1 MSPLLA
7 AAPPAPEIPPHTGGL
22 LLLLDGTA
30 GLLTVAALGIV
41 LLLVLIIKVRLQPF
55 VALLAVSIAVGLSAG
70 LSVTELF
77 GTVQKSTSV
86 SMIES
91 GMGGILGH
99 VAIIIGLG
107 TMLGAILEVSGG
119 AEALSTRL
127 LNLFGEKRAP
137 LAMGLTG
144 LIFGIPVFFDV
155 GIFVL
160 APIVYA
166 AAKRSGKSIL
176 LYAMPLLAGLSMTHA
191 FLPPHPGPVAAAAL
205 FKVDLGW
212 VILMGIVVGIP
223 AVLAAWAYAAWIGN
237 RLFVP
242 VPQDMLEAAD
252 EAKAAV
258 AEERAARR
266 AAARSTGATAGNG
279 NGNGTGNG
287 AGKGAGDDKGT
298 GTGTVATAQAGLS
311 GAADDDY
318 AEQPVPLPTVFLI
331 IGTPLLL
338 ILAATFSSIALDPST
353 LRSVIEFFGH
363 PFVALTIALLMAY
376 YLLGIRRGWSRKSL
390 ETVSTSSLKPVGNI
404 LLVVGAGG
412 IFGAVLKG
420 SGIADALADTFN
432 DVGLPVIVLAWLIS
446 VVLRVAQG
454 SATVAIVT
462 TAGIVVPL
470 VEGQDLSQAH
480 LALIIMAI
488 SAGSIFAS
496 HVNDGG
502 FWIVAK
508 YFGISERD
516 TLKSW
521 TVLETVLSV
530 AGFAMAA
537 LLSVFI

>member
-1 MSPLLA
+1 MSSYPLA
-7 AAPPAPEIPPHTGGL
+7 ATAPAPETPPHTGGL

-30 GLLTVAALGIV
+30 GLLTVAALGIA
-41 LLLVLIIKVRLQPF
+41 LLLFLIIKVRLQPF

-77 GTVQKSTSV
+77 GTVQRSTAVSV
-86 SMIES
+86 IET

-119 AEALSTRL
+119 AEVLASRL

-160 APIVYA
+160 APLVYA

-176 LYAMPLLAGLSMTHA
+176 LYCLPLLAGLSMTHA
-191 FLPPHPGPVAAAAL
+191 FLPPHPGPVAAAGL
-205 FKVDLGW
+205 LHVQLGW
-212 VILMGIVVGIP
+212 VILMGIVCGIP
-223 AVLAAWAYAAWIGN
+223 AVLAAWVYAAWIGK
-237 RLFVP
+237 RIFVP
-242 VPQDMLEAAD
+242 VPQDMVEAAA
-252 EAKAAV
+252 EAKRAV
-258 AEERAARR
+258 IEEQR
-266 AAARSTGATAGNG
+266 
-279 NGNGTGNG
+279 G
-287 AGKGAGDDKGT
+287 AGVSLPAEHDSSGDR
-298 GTGTVATAQAGLS
+298 
-311 GAADDDY
+311 
-318 AEQPVPLPTVFLI
+318 AEPQEKPVPLGTVLGI
-331 IGTPLLL
+331 IGTPLVL
-338 ILAATFSSIALDPST
+338 ILAATFSSIALDPPPSSPT
-353 LRSVIEFFGH
+353 SSEQGGPPSLRSVIEFFGS
-363 PFVALTIALLMAY
+363 PFVALTIALLLAY

-412 IFGAVLKG
+412 VFGAVLKA
-420 SGIADALADTFN
+420 SGVAQALSDTFN
-432 DVGLPVIVLAWLIS
+432 GVGLPVIVLAYLIS
-446 VVLRVAQG
+446 LVLRVAQG

-462 TAGIVVPL
+462 TAGIVAPLL
-470 VEGQDLSQAH
+470 VEGHHSQAFV
-480 LALIIMAI
+480 ALVIMAI

-502 FWIVAK
+502 FWMVAK

-516 TLKSW
+516 TLRTW
-521 TVLETVLSV
+521 TVLESVLSV
-530 AGFAMAA
+530 AGFAVAA
-537 LLSVFI
+537 VVSVFV

>member
-1 MSPLLA
+1 MSPSSPFAALA
-7 AAPPAPEIPPHTGGL
+7 AAAPAEEPPHTGGIL
-22 LLLLDGTA
+22 TLIDGTA

-41 LLLVLIIKVRLQPF
+41 LLLFLIIKIRLQPF
-55 VALLAVSIAVGLSAG
+55 VALLAVSIVVGLSAG

-77 GTVQKSTSV
+77 GTVQKSDAVSV
-86 SMIES
+86 IES

-119 AEALSTRL
+119 AEVLASRL
-127 LNLFGEKRAP
+127 LGLFGEKRAP

-176 LYAMPLLAGLSMTHA
+176 LYCLPLLAGLSMTHA
-191 FLPPHPGPVAAAAL
+191 FLPPHPGPVAAAGL
-205 FKVDLGW
+205 LHVDLGW
-212 VILMGIVVGIP
+212 VILMGIVCGIP
-223 AVLAAWAYAAWIGN
+223 AVIAAWVYSAWIGK
-237 RLFVP
+237 RIFVP
-242 VPQDMLEAAD
+242 VPQDMVEAAD
-252 EAKAAV
+252 EARQAVV
-258 AEERAARR
+258 AEQRAAGVEPRE
-266 AAARSTGATAGNG
+266 
-279 NGNGTGNG
+279 
-287 AGKGAGDDKGT
+287 K
-298 GTGTVATAQAGLS
+298 
-311 GAADDDY
+311 
-318 AEQPVPLPTVFLI
+318 PVPLGMVFAI
-331 IGTPLLL
+331 IGTPLFL
-338 ILAATFSSIALDPST
+338 ILLATFSSIAFDPST
-353 LRSVIEFFGH
+353 LRSVIEFFGS

-412 IFGAVLKG
+412 IFGAVLKA
-420 SGIADALADTFN
+420 SGVAKALSDTFQ
-432 DVGLPVIVLAWLIS
+432 DVGLPIIVLAYLLS
-446 VVLRVAQG
+446 LVLRVAQG

-462 TAGIVVPL
+462 TAGIVAPL
-470 VEGQDLSQAH
+470 LAEGDHSQAFV
-480 LALIIMAI
+480 ALVIMAI

-502 FWIVAK
+502 FWMVAK

-516 TLKSW
+516 TLKTW
-521 TVLETVLSV
+521 TVLESVLSV
-530 AGFAMAA
+530 AGFAVAA
-537 LLSVFI
+537 VVSLFV

>member
-1 MSPLLA
+1 MLLA
-7 AAPPAPEIPPHTGGL
+7 ASPAPPETPHTGGL
-22 LLLLDGTA
+22 LSLIGGTG
-30 GLLTVAALGIV
+30 GLLTVAVLGIA
-41 LLLVLIIKVRLQPF
+41 LLLFLIIKVRLQPF

-77 GTVQKSTSV
+77 GTVQRNDQGIV
-86 SMIES
+86 SMIET

-99 VAIIIGLG
+99 VTIIIGLG

-119 AEALSTRL
+119 AEVLSKRL
-127 LNLFGEKRAP
+127 LGLFGEKRAP
-137 LAMGLTG
+137 LAMGMTG

-191 FLPPHPGPVAAAAL
+191 FLPPHPGPVAAAGM
-205 FKVDLGW
+205 FDVSLGW
-212 VILMGIVVGIP
+212 VIIMGIVVGIP
-223 AVLAAWAYAAWIGN
+223 AVLAAWVYSAWIGK
-237 RLFVP
+237 RIFVP
-242 VPQDMLEAAD
+242 VPQDMLEAAE
-252 EAKAAV
+252 EARTAV
-258 AEERAARR
+258 AAEQRAAGV
-266 AAARSTGATAGNG
+266 TPP
-279 NGNGTGNG
+279 
-287 AGKGAGDDKGT
+287 
-298 GTGTVATAQAGLS
+298 
-311 GAADDDY
+311 
-318 AEQPVPLPTVFLI
+318 EQPVSLGTVLTI

-338 ILAATFSSIALDPST
+338 ILAATFSSIALDEST

-390 ETVSTSSLKPVGNI
+390 ETVSTASLKPVGNI

-412 IFGAVLKG
+412 VFGAVLKG
-420 SGIADALADTFN
+420 SGIADALAETF
-432 DVGLPVIVLAWLIS
+432 DDMGLPIIVLAYLIS
-446 VVLRVAQG
+446 LVLRVAQG
-454 SATVAIVT
+454 SATVAIVA

-470 VEGQDLSQAH
+470 VADGNHSQAF
-480 LALIIMAI
+480 LALVIMAI

-521 TVLETVLSV
+521 TVLESVLSV
-530 AGFAMAA
+530 AGFAVAA
-537 LLSVFI
+537 LLSLFV

>member
-1 MSPLLA
+1 MLLSS
-7 AAPPAPEIPPHTGGL
+7 APEKAPPHTGGL
-22 LLLLDGTA
+22 LALIGGTP
-30 GLLTVAALGIV
+30 GLLTVAALGI
-41 LLLVLIIKVRLQPF
+41 LLLLFLIIKVRLQPF
-55 VALLAVSIAVGLSAG
+55 VALLGVSIAVGLAAG

-77 GTVQKSTSV
+77 GTVQKSDAV
-86 SMIES
+86 SLIED

-119 AEALSTRL
+119 AEALSSRL
-127 LNLFGEKRAP
+127 LALFGEKRAP

-166 AAKRSGKSIL
+166 AAKRSGKSII

-191 FLPPHPGPVAAAAL
+191 FLPPHPGPVAAAGL
-205 FKVDLGW
+205 LKVDLGW
-212 VILMGIVVGIP
+212 IILMGIVTGIP

-237 RLFVP
+237 RLFVE
-242 VPQDMLEAAD
+242 VPHDMVEAAE

-258 AEERAARR
+258 A
-266 AAARSTGATAGNG
+266 
-279 NGNGTGNG
+279 
-287 AGKGAGDDKGT
+287 
-298 GTGTVATAQAGLS
+298 
-311 GAADDDY
+311 
-318 AEQPVPLPTVFLI
+318 AEQKAAGVSTERPVSLAVVLGI
-331 IGTPLLL
+331 IGTPLVL
-338 ILAATFSSIALDPST
+338 ILLATFSSIALDPST

-363 PFVALTIALLMAY
+363 PFVALTIALLLAY
-376 YLLGIRRGWSRKSL
+376 WQLGLVRGWSRKSL
-390 ETVSTSSLKPVGNI
+390 ETVSTSSLKPIGNI

-412 IFGAVLKG
+412 VFGAVLDG
-420 SGIADALADTFN
+420 SGVAQALADTFG
-432 DVGLPVIVLAWLIS
+432 DAGLPVIVLSYLLS
-446 VVLRVAQG
+446 LVLRVAQG

-462 TAGIVVPL
+462 TAGIVAPL
-470 VEGQDLSQAH
+470 LSSGDYSQPH
-480 LALIIMAI
+480 TALVIMAI

-502 FWIVAK
+502 FWIVSK

-521 TVLETVLSV
+521 TVLESVLSV
-530 AGFAMAA
+530 AGFAVAA
-537 LLSVFI
+537 LVSVFV

>member
-1 MSPLLA
+1 MSPSPFTALA
-7 AAPPAPEIPPHTGGL
+7 AAAPADPPPHTGGIL
-22 LLLLDGTA
+22 TLIDGTA

-41 LLLVLIIKVRLQPF
+41 LLLFLIIKVRLQPF
-55 VALLAVSIAVGLSAG
+55 VALLAVSIVVGLSAG

-77 GTVQKSTSV
+77 GTVQKSDAVSV
-86 SMIES
+86 IES

-119 AEALSTRL
+119 AEVLASRL
-127 LNLFGEKRAP
+127 LGMFGEKRAP

-144 LIFGIPVFFDV
+144 LIFGVPVFFDV

-176 LYAMPLLAGLSMTHA
+176 LYCLPLLAGLSMTHA
-191 FLPPHPGPVAAAAL
+191 FLPPHPGPVAAAGL
-205 FKVDLGW
+205 LHVDLGW
-212 VILMGIVVGIP
+212 VILMGIVCGIP
-223 AVLAAWAYAAWIGN
+223 AVLAAWVFSAWVGKRI
-237 RLFVP
+237 FVP
-242 VPQDMLEAAD
+242 VPQDMVEAAD

-258 AEERAARR
+258 VAEQRAAGVEPRE
-266 AAARSTGATAGNG
+266 
-279 NGNGTGNG
+279 
-287 AGKGAGDDKGT
+287 K
-298 GTGTVATAQAGLS
+298 
-311 GAADDDY
+311 
-318 AEQPVPLPTVFLI
+318 PVPLATVFAI

-338 ILAATFSSIALDPST
+338 ILLATFSSIAFDPST
-353 LRSVIEFFGH
+353 FRSVIEFFGS

-412 IFGAVLKG
+412 IFGAVLKA
-420 SGIADALADTFN
+420 SGVAAALSDTFQ
-432 DVGLPVIVLAWLIS
+432 DVGLPIIVLAYLLS
-446 VVLRVAQG
+446 LVLRVAQG

-462 TAGIVVPL
+462 TAGIVAPL
-470 VEGQDLSQAH
+470 LAEGDHSQAFV
-480 LALIIMAI
+480 ALVIMAI

-502 FWIVAK
+502 FWMVAK

-516 TLKSW
+516 TLKTW
-521 TVLETVLSV
+521 TVLESVLSV
-530 AGFAMAA
+530 AGFVVAA
-537 LLSVFI
+537 VVSLFV

>member
-1 MSPLLA
+1 MFLA
-7 AAPPAPEIPPHTGGL
+7 ATPAAPAPPPHTGGL
-22 LLLLDGTA
+22 LALIPGTA
-30 GLLTVAALGIV
+30 GLLTVAALGIA

-55 VALLAVSIAVGLSAG
+55 VALLTVSIAVGLAAG

-77 GTVQKSTSV
+77 GTVQKSDAV
-86 SMIES
+86 SMIET

-119 AEALSTRL
+119 AEVLSSRL
-127 LNLFGEKRAP
+127 LRLFGEKREP

-176 LYAMPLLAGLSMTHA
+176 LYCMPLLAGLSMTHA
-191 FLPPHPGPVAAAAL
+191 FLPPHPGPVAAAGL

-212 VILMGIVVGIP
+212 IILMGILCGIP
-223 AVLAAWAYAAWIGN
+223 AVLAAWGYAAWIGK

-242 VPQDMLEAAD
+242 VPQDMVEAAD

-258 AEERAARR
+258 TAEK
-266 AAARSTGATAGNG
+266 AAAGVRTDEA
-279 NGNGTGNG
+279 
-287 AGKGAGDDKGT
+287 
-298 GTGTVATAQAGLS
+298 
-311 GAADDDY
+311 
-318 AEQPVPLPTVFLI
+318 PVPLATVLAI

-338 ILAATFSSIALDPST
+338 ILLATFSSIAMAPSSA
-353 LRSVIEFFGH
+353 RSVIEFFGH
-363 PFVALTIALLMAY
+363 PFVALTIALLMSY

-390 ETVSTSSLKPVGNI
+390 ETVSTASLKPVGNI
-404 LLVVGAGG
+404 ILVVGAGG

-420 SGIADALADTFN
+420 SGVATALSDTFHN
-432 DVGLPVIVLAWLIS
+432 VGLPVIVLAYLLS
-446 VVLRVAQG
+446 LVLRVAQG

-470 VEGQDLSQAH
+470 VEGQGMSQAH

-502 FWIVAK
+502 FWMVSK

-521 TVLETVLSV
+521 TVLESVLSV
-530 AGFAMAA
+530 AGFAVAA
-537 LLSVFI
+537 LVSLVV

>member
-1 MSPLLA
+1 MLSVA
-7 AAPPAPEIPPHTGGL
+7 ATPPATPHTGGML
-22 LLLLDGTA
+22 TLIGGTG
-30 GLLTVAALGIV
+30 GLLTVAALGIA
-41 LLLVLIIKVRLQPF
+41 LLLVLIIKTRLQPF
-55 VALLAVSIAVGLSAG
+55 VALLAVSIAVGLGAG

-77 GTVQKSTSV
+77 GTVQKSAAV

-119 AEALSTRL
+119 AEVLSSRL

-176 LYAMPLLAGLSMTHA
+176 LYAMPLLAALSMTHA
-191 FLPPHPGPVAAAAL
+191 FLPPHPGPVAAAGL
-205 FKVDLGW
+205 FHVSLGW
-212 VILMGIVVGIP
+212 VIAMGIVCGVP
-223 AVLAAWAYAAWIGN
+223 AVLAAWAYAGWIG
-237 RLFVP
+237 RRVFVA
-242 VPQDMLEAAD
+242 VPQDMVDAAD

-258 AEERAARR
+258 AAEQRAAGVTPRE
-266 AAARSTGATAGNG
+266 
-279 NGNGTGNG
+279 
-287 AGKGAGDDKGT
+287 D
-298 GTGTVATAQAGLS
+298 
-311 GAADDDY
+311 
-318 AEQPVPLPTVFLI
+318 PVPLATVLLI

-338 ILAATFSSIALDPST
+338 ILAATFSSIMLDPST
-353 LRSVIEFFGH
+353 PRSCIEFFGN
-363 PFVALTIALLMAY
+363 PFVALTIALVLAY
-376 YLLGIRRGWSRKSL
+376 YMLGIRRGWSRKSL
-390 ETVSTSSLKPVGNI
+390 ETVSTASLKPVGNI

-412 IFGAVLKG
+412 VFGAVLKG
-420 SGIADALADTFN
+420 SGIAAALADTF
-432 DVGLPVIVLAWLIS
+432 DGMGLPVIVLAYLIS

-454 SATVAIVT
+454 SATVAIVA

-470 VEGQDLSQAH
+470 VEGGGHSQPF
-480 LALIIMAI
+480 LALVIMAI

-502 FWIVAK
+502 FWMVSK

-521 TVLETVLSV
+521 TVLESVLSV
-530 AGFAMAA
+530 AGFAVAAA
-537 LLSVFI
+537 LSLVV

>member
-1 MSPLLA
+1 MLLA
-7 AAPPAPEIPPHTGGL
+7 APAPTPPPPPHTGGL
-22 LLLLDGTA
+22 LALIPGTA
-30 GLLTVAALGIV
+30 GLLTVAALGIA

-55 VALLAVSIAVGLSAG
+55 VALLGVSIAVGLAAG

-77 GTVQKSTSV
+77 GTVQKSDAV
-86 SMIES
+86 SLIET

-119 AEALSTRL
+119 AEVLSARL
-127 LNLFGEKRAP
+127 LRLFGEKRAP
-137 LAMGLTG
+137 LAMGMTG

-176 LYAMPLLAGLSMTHA
+176 LYCMPLLAGLSMTHA
-191 FLPPHPGPVAAAAL
+191 FLPPHPGPVAAAGL

-212 VILMGIVVGIP
+212 IILMGLVCGLP
-223 AVLAAWAYAAWIGN
+223 AVLAAWVYAAWIGK
-237 RLFVP
+237 RLFVA
-242 VPQDMLEAAD
+242 VPHDMVEAAD
-252 EAKAAV
+252 EARAAV
-258 AEERAARR
+258 AAEKPDAHER
-266 AAARSTGATAGNG
+266 
-279 NGNGTGNG
+279 
-287 AGKGAGDDKGT
+287 
-298 GTGTVATAQAGLS
+298 
-311 GAADDDY
+311 
-318 AEQPVPLPTVFLI
+318 PVPLGTVLAI
-331 IGTPLLL
+331 IGTPLVL
-338 ILAATFSSIALDPST
+338 ILLATFSSIALAQST

-390 ETVSTSSLKPVGNI
+390 ETVSTASLKPVGNI
-404 LLVVGAGG
+404 ILVVGAGG

-420 SGIADALADTFN
+420 SGVATALSDTFHN
-432 DVGLPVIVLAWLIS
+432 VGLPVIVLAYLLS
-446 VVLRVAQG
+446 LVLRVAQG

-470 VEGQDLSQAH
+470 IEGQGMSQAH
-480 LALIIMAI
+480 LALVIMAI

-502 FWIVAK
+502 FWMVSK
-508 YFGISERD
+508 YFGITERD

-521 TVLETVLSV
+521 TVLESVLSV
-530 AGFAMAA
+530 AGFAVAA
-537 LLSVFI
+537 LVSLVV

>member
-1 MSPLLA
+1 MLLA
-7 AAPPAPEIPPHTGGL
+7 ADAPPETPPHTGGL
-22 LLLLDGTA
+22 LLLIDGTA

-41 LLLVLIIKVRLQPF
+41 LLLFLIIRVRLQPF
-55 VALLAVSIAVGLSAG
+55 VALLGVSIAVGLAAG

-77 GTVQKSTSV
+77 GTVQKSAAV
-86 SMIES
+86 SMIET

-119 AEALSTRL
+119 AEVLSARL

-137 LAMGLTG
+137 LAMGVTG
-144 LIFGIPVFFDV
+144 VVFGIPVFFDV

-191 FLPPHPGPVAAAAL
+191 FLPPHPGPVAAAGL

-212 VILMGIVVGIP
+212 VILMGVVVGVP
-223 AVLAAWAYAAWIGN
+223 AVLAAWAYAAWIGK
-237 RLFVP
+237 RLFVD
-242 VPQDMLEAAD
+242 VPQDMVEAAE

-258 AEERAARR
+258 AAEQRASGVTPRETPVAL
-266 AAARSTGATAGNG
+266 
-279 NGNGTGNG
+279 
-287 AGKGAGDDKGT
+287 
-298 GTGTVATAQAGLS
+298 GTVLA
-311 GAADDDY
+311 
-318 AEQPVPLPTVFLI
+318 I
-331 IGTPLLL
+331 IGTPLIL
-338 ILAATFSSIALDPST
+338 ILLATFSSIALDPST
-353 LRSVIEFFGH
+353 GRSVIEFFGH
-363 PFVALTIALLMAY
+363 PFVALTIALLLAY

-390 ETVSTSSLKPVGNI
+390 ETVSTASLKPVGNI

-412 IFGAVLKG
+412 VFGAVLKG

-432 DVGLPVIVLAWLIS
+432 DVGLPVILLAWLIS

-502 FWIVAK
+502 FWMVAK

-530 AGFAMAA
+530 AGFVVAA
-537 LLSVFI
+537 LLSLVI

>member
-1 MSPLLA
+1 MLLA
-7 AAPPAPEIPPHTGGL
+7 APAPTPPPPPHTGGL
-22 LLLLDGTA
+22 LALIPGTT

-55 VALLAVSIAVGLSAG
+55 VALLGVSIAVGLAAG

-77 GTVQKSTSV
+77 GTVQKSDAV
-86 SMIES
+86 SLIET

-119 AEALSTRL
+119 AEVLSARL
-127 LNLFGEKRAP
+127 LRLFGEKRAP
-137 LAMGLTG
+137 LAMGMTG

-176 LYAMPLLAGLSMTHA
+176 LYCMPLLAGLSMTHA
-191 FLPPHPGPVAAAAL
+191 FLPPHPGPVAAAGL

-212 VILMGIVVGIP
+212 IILMGLVCGLP
-223 AVLAAWAYAAWIGN
+223 AVLAAWVYAAWIGK
-237 RLFVP
+237 RLFVE
-242 VPQDMLEAAD
+242 VPHDMVEAAD
-252 EAKAAV
+252 EARAAV
-258 AEERAARR
+258 AAEKPDAHER
-266 AAARSTGATAGNG
+266 
-279 NGNGTGNG
+279 
-287 AGKGAGDDKGT
+287 
-298 GTGTVATAQAGLS
+298 
-311 GAADDDY
+311 
-318 AEQPVPLPTVFLI
+318 PVPLGTVLAI

-338 ILAATFSSIALDPST
+338 ILLATFSSIALAQST

-390 ETVSTSSLKPVGNI
+390 ETVSTASLKPVGNI
-404 LLVVGAGG
+404 ILVVGAGG

-420 SGIADALADTFN
+420 SGVATALSDTFHN
-432 DVGLPVIVLAWLIS
+432 VGLPVIVLAYLLS
-446 VVLRVAQG
+446 LVLRVAQG

-470 VEGQDLSQAH
+470 IEGQGMSQAH
-480 LALIIMAI
+480 LALVIMAI

-502 FWIVAK
+502 FWMVSK
-508 YFGISERD
+508 YFGITERD

-521 TVLETVLSV
+521 TVLESVLSV
-530 AGFAMAA
+530 AGFAVAA
-537 LLSVFI
+537 LVSLVV

>member
-1 MSPLLA
+1 MLLA
-7 AAPPAPEIPPHTGGL
+7 AAPAAETPPHTGGL
-22 LLLLDGTA
+22 LALIHGTA
-30 GLLTVAALGIV
+30 GLLTVAALGIA
-41 LLLVLIIKVRLQPF
+41 LLLYLIIKVRLQPF
-55 VALLAVSIAVGLSAG
+55 VALLGVSIAVGLAAG

-77 GTVQKSTSV
+77 GTVQKSDAV
-86 SMIES
+86 SLIES

-99 VAIIIGLG
+99 IAIIIGLG

-119 AEALSTRL
+119 AEALSARL
-127 LNLFGEKRAP
+127 LGLFGERRAP

-191 FLPPHPGPVAAAAL
+191 FLPPHPGPVAAAGL
-205 FKVDLGW
+205 LHVDLGW

-223 AVLAAWAYAAWIGN
+223 SVLAAWGYAAWIGK
-237 RLFVP
+237 RIFVP
-242 VPQDMLEAAD
+242 VPQDMVEAA
-252 EAKAAV
+252 EESREAV
-258 AEERAARR
+258 AAEQRA
-266 AAARSTGATAGNG
+266 SGATP
-279 NGNGTGNG
+279 
-287 AGKGAGDDKGT
+287 
-298 GTGTVATAQAGLS
+298 
-311 GAADDDY
+311 
-318 AEQPVPLPTVFLI
+318 AEQPVSVATVLAI
-331 IGTPLLL
+331 IGTPLVL
-338 ILAATFSSIALDPST
+338 ILCATFSSVALDPST
-353 LRSVIEFFGH
+353 GRSVIEFFGH
-363 PFVALTIALLMAY
+363 PFVALTIALLLAY

-390 ETVSTSSLKPVGNI
+390 EAVSTASLKPVGNI

-412 IFGAVLKG
+412 VFGAVLKG
-420 SGIADALADTFN
+420 SGVAQALADAF
-432 DVGLPVIVLAWLIS
+432 DSAGLPVIVLAWLIS

-462 TAGIVVPL
+462 TAGIVTPML
-470 VEGQDLSQAH
+470 SGGDYSQAH
-480 LALIIMAI
+480 LALVIMSI

-502 FWIVAK
+502 FWMVAK
-508 YFGISERD
+508 YFGITESD

-530 AGFAMAA
+530 AGFVVAA
-537 LLSVFI
+537 LLSLVI

>member
-1 MSPLLA
+1 MFLA
-7 AAPPAPEIPPHTGGL
+7 ATTTPAPPPPHTGGL
-22 LLLLDGTA
+22 LALIPGTA
-30 GLLTVAALGIV
+30 GLLTVAALGIA

-55 VALLAVSIAVGLSAG
+55 VALLTVSLAVGLAAG

-77 GTVQKSTSV
+77 GTVQKSDAV
-86 SMIES
+86 SLIES

-119 AEALSTRL
+119 AEVLSARL
-127 LNLFGEKRAP
+127 LRLFGEQRAP

-160 APIVYA
+160 APLVYA

-176 LYAMPLLAGLSMTHA
+176 LFCMPLLAGLSMTHA
-191 FLPPHPGPVAAAAL
+191 FLPPHPGPVAAAGL

-212 VILMGIVVGIP
+212 LLLMGLVCGLP
-223 AVLAAWAYAAWIGN
+223 AVLAAWAYAAWIGK

-242 VPQDMLEAAD
+242 VPQDMVEAAE
-252 EAKAAV
+252 EARAAV
-258 AEERAARR
+258 TAEKHA
-266 AAARSTGATAGNG
+266 TGAAP
-279 NGNGTGNG
+279 
-287 AGKGAGDDKGT
+287 DEDPVSL
-298 GTGTVATAQAGLS
+298 GTVL
-311 GAADDDY
+311 
-318 AEQPVPLPTVFLI
+318 LL

-338 ILAATFSSIALDPST
+338 ILLATFSSIALPPST
-353 LRSVIEFFGH
+353 GRSVIEFFGH
-363 PFVALTIALLMAY
+363 PFVALTIALLMSY
-376 YLLGIRRGWSRKSL
+376 YLLGIRRGWSRTSL
-390 ETVSTSSLKPVGNI
+390 ETVSTASLKPVGNI
-404 LLVVGAGG
+404 ILVVGAGG

-420 SGIADALADTFN
+420 SGVATALSDTFHH
-432 DVGLPVIVLAWLIS
+432 VGLPVIVLAYLLS
-446 VVLRVAQG
+446 LLLRVAQG

-470 VEGQDLSQAH
+470 VEGQGMSQAH

-502 FWIVAK
+502 FWMVSK
-508 YFGISERD
+508 YFGITERD

-521 TVLETVLSV
+521 TVLESVLSV
-530 AGFAMAA
+530 AGFGVAA
-537 LLSVFI
+537 VVGIFV

>member
-1 MSPLLA
+1 MSHALPLTALA
-7 AAPPAPEIPPHTGGL
+7 AEAEPPHTGGL

-30 GLLTVAALGIV
+30 GLLTVAALGIA
-41 LLLVLIIKVRLQPF
+41 LLLFLIIKVRLQPF
-55 VALLAVSIAVGLSAG
+55 VALLAVSIAVGLAAG

-77 GTVQKSTSV
+77 GTVQKSTAVSV
-86 SMIES
+86 IES

-119 AEALSTRL
+119 AEVLASRL
-127 LNLFGEKRAP
+127 LNLFGEQRAP

-176 LYAMPLLAGLSMTHA
+176 LYCMPLLAGLSMTHA
-191 FLPPHPGPVAAAAL
+191 FLPPHPGPVAAAGL
-205 FKVDLGW
+205 LHVQLGW
-212 VILMGIVVGIP
+212 IILMGIVCGIP
-223 AVLAAWAYAAWIGN
+223 AVLAAWAFSAWIGK
-237 RLFVP
+237 RIFVP
-242 VPQDMLEAAD
+242 VPQDMVEAAEESRRAVID
-252 EAKAAV
+252 EQ
-258 AEERAARR
+258 RAAGVEP
-266 AAARSTGATAGNG
+266 TE
-279 NGNGTGNG
+279 
-287 AGKGAGDDKGT
+287 K
-298 GTGTVATAQAGLS
+298 
-311 GAADDDY
+311 
-318 AEQPVPLPTVFLI
+318 PVPLATVLAI
-331 IGTPLLL
+331 IGTPLVL

-353 LRSVIEFFGH
+353 GRSVIEFFGN
-363 PFVALTIALLMAY
+363 PFVALTIALVLAY
-376 YLLGIRRGWSRKSL
+376 YFLGIRRGWSRKSL
-390 ETVSTSSLKPVGNI
+390 EKVSTSSLKPVGNI

-412 IFGAVLKG
+412 IFGAVLKA
-420 SGIADALADTFN
+420 SGVAQALSDTFN
-432 DVGLPVIVLAWLIS
+432 DVGLPVIVLSYLIS

-462 TAGIVVPL
+462 TAGIVAPL
-470 VEGQDLSQAH
+470 LAEGDHSQAFT
-480 LALIIMAI
+480 ALVIMAI

-502 FWIVAK
+502 FWMVAK

-521 TVLETVLSV
+521 TVLESVLSV
-530 AGFAMAA
+530 AGFAVAA
-537 LLSVFI
+537 VVSLFV

>member
-1 MSPLLA
+1 MLLA
-7 AAPPAPEIPPHTGGL
+7 AAPAAETPPHTGGL
-22 LLLLDGTA
+22 LALIHGTA
-30 GLLTVAALGIV
+30 GLLTVAALGIA
-41 LLLVLIIKVRLQPF
+41 LLLYLIIKVRLQPF
-55 VALLAVSIAVGLSAG
+55 VALLGVSIAVGLAAG

-77 GTVQKSTSV
+77 GTVQKSDAV
-86 SMIES
+86 SLIES

-99 VAIIIGLG
+99 IAIIIGLG

-119 AEALSTRL
+119 AEALSARL
-127 LNLFGEKRAP
+127 LGLFGEKRAP

-191 FLPPHPGPVAAAAL
+191 FLPPHPGPVAAAGL
-205 FKVDLGW
+205 LHVDLGW

-223 AVLAAWAYAAWIGN
+223 SVLAAWGYAAWIGK
-237 RLFVP
+237 RIFVP
-242 VPQDMLEAAD
+242 VPQDMVEAA
-252 EAKAAV
+252 EESREAV
-258 AEERAARR
+258 AAQQRA
-266 AAARSTGATAGNG
+266 SGATP
-279 NGNGTGNG
+279 
-287 AGKGAGDDKGT
+287 
-298 GTGTVATAQAGLS
+298 
-311 GAADDDY
+311 
-318 AEQPVPLPTVFLI
+318 AEQPVSVATVLAI
-331 IGTPLLL
+331 IGTPLVL
-338 ILAATFSSIALDPST
+338 ILCATFSSIALDPST
-353 LRSVIEFFGH
+353 GRSVIEFFGH
-363 PFVALTIALLMAY
+363 PFVALTIALLLAY

-390 ETVSTSSLKPVGNI
+390 ETVSTASLKPVGNI

-412 IFGAVLKG
+412 VFGAVLKG
-420 SGIADALADTFN
+420 SGVAQALADAF
-432 DVGLPVIVLAWLIS
+432 DSAGLPVIVLAWLIS

-462 TAGIVVPL
+462 TAGIVTPML
-470 VEGQDLSQAH
+470 SGGDYSQAH
-480 LALIIMAI
+480 LALVIMSI

-502 FWIVAK
+502 FWMVAK
-508 YFGISERD
+508 YFGISESD

-530 AGFAMAA
+530 AGFVVAA
-537 LLSVFI
+537 LLSVVI

>member
-1 MSPLLA
+1 MLFQAVA
-7 AAPPAPEIPPHTGGL
+7 AATPPKPVHTGGIL
-22 LLLLDGTA
+22 PLVGGTA
-30 GLLTVAALGIV
+30 GLLTVAVLGV
-41 LLLVLIIKVRLQPF
+41 ALLLFLIIRVRLQPF
-55 VALLAVSIAVGLSAG
+55 VALLAVSIAVGLGAG

-77 GTVQKSTSV
+77 GTVQKSAAVSV
-86 SMIES
+86 VES

-119 AEALSTRL
+119 AEVLSTRL
-127 LNLFGEKRAP
+127 LHLFGERRAP

-176 LYAMPLLAGLSMTHA
+176 LYCMPLLAGLSMTHA
-191 FLPPHPGPVAAAAL
+191 FLPPHPGPVAAAGL
-205 FKVDLGW
+205 FHVSLGW
-212 VILMGIVVGIP
+212 VILMGALVGIP
-223 AVLAAWAYAAWIGN
+223 AVLAAWAYAAWIGK
-237 RLFVP
+237 RIFVE
-242 VPQDMLEAAD
+242 VPQDMLEAAE

-258 AEERAARR
+258 AAEQRAAGVTPRE
-266 AAARSTGATAGNG
+266 APAPLGAVLA
-279 NGNGTGNG
+279 
-287 AGKGAGDDKGT
+287 
-298 GTGTVATAQAGLS
+298 
-311 GAADDDY
+311 
-318 AEQPVPLPTVFLI
+318 I
-331 IGTPLLL
+331 IGTPLIL
-338 ILAATFSSIALDPST
+338 ILAATFSSIALAPST
-353 LRSVIEFFGH
+353 PRSALEFFGN
-363 PFVALTIALLMAY
+363 PFVALTIALVLAY
-376 YLLGIRRGWSRKSL
+376 YLLGVRRGWSRKSL

-412 IFGAVLKG
+412 IFGAVLKA
-420 SGIADALADTFN
+420 SGIADALATTFN
-432 DVGLPVIVLAWLIS
+432 GVGLPAILLAWLIS
-446 VVLRVAQG
+446 VALRVAQG

-470 VEGQDLSQAH
+470 VEGSGYSQAH

-502 FWIVAK
+502 FWMVAK
-508 YFGISERD
+508 YFGITERD

-521 TVLETVLSV
+521 TVLESVLSV
-530 AGFAMAA
+530 TGFAVAG
-537 LLSVFI
+537 LLSLVI

>member
-1 MSPLLA
+1 MSPSPSAFAALA
-7 AAPPAPEIPPHTGGL
+7 AAAPADTPPHTGGIL
-22 LLLLDGTA
+22 TLIDGTA
-30 GLLTVAALGIV
+30 GLLTVAALGI
-41 LLLVLIIKVRLQPF
+41 LLLLFLIIKVRLQPF
-55 VALLAVSIAVGLSAG
+55 VALLAVSIVVGLSAG

-77 GTVQKSTSV
+77 GTVQKSDVVSV
-86 SMIES
+86 IES

-119 AEALSTRL
+119 AEVLASRL
-127 LNLFGEKRAP
+127 LGLFGEKRAP

-176 LYAMPLLAGLSMTHA
+176 IYCLPLLAGLSMTHA
-191 FLPPHPGPVAAAAL
+191 FLPPHPGPVAAAGL
-205 FKVDLGW
+205 LKVDLGW
-212 VILMGIVVGIP
+212 VILMGIVCGIP
-223 AVLAAWAYAAWIGN
+223 AVIAAWIYSAWIGK
-237 RLFVP
+237 RIFVP
-242 VPQDMLEAAD
+242 VPQDMVEAAE

-258 AEERAARR
+258 VAEQRAAGVEPRE
-266 AAARSTGATAGNG
+266 
-279 NGNGTGNG
+279 
-287 AGKGAGDDKGT
+287 K
-298 GTGTVATAQAGLS
+298 
-311 GAADDDY
+311 
-318 AEQPVPLPTVFLI
+318 PVPLGMVFAI
-331 IGTPLLL
+331 IGTPLFL
-338 ILAATFSSIALDPST
+338 ILLATFSSIAFDPST
-353 LRSVIEFFGH
+353 LRSVIEFFGS

-412 IFGAVLKG
+412 IFGAVLKA
-420 SGIADALADTFN
+420 SGVATALSDTFQ
-432 DVGLPVIVLAWLIS
+432 DVGLPIIVLAYLLS
-446 VVLRVAQG
+446 LVLRVAQG

-462 TAGIVVPL
+462 TAGIVAPL
-470 VEGQDLSQAH
+470 LTEGNHSQAFV
-480 LALIIMAI
+480 ALVIMAI

-502 FWIVAK
+502 FWMVAK

-516 TLKSW
+516 TLKTW
-521 TVLETVLSV
+521 TVLESVLSI
-530 AGFAMAA
+530 AGFAVAA
-537 LLSVFI
+537 VVSLFV